1 MMCTDC
7 IWVQEGM
14 DEVSKTPPNSPSA
27 HSSPNLVKFD
37 KFKSF
42 GDKMIQELTRPN
54 STSSNSSHSEKKLSK
69 PKPFVSLL
77 DRMVQELTT
86 PEPSA
91 DTTCGVESTPFSKRI
106 QKD

>member
-42 GDKMIQELTRPN
+42 GDKMIQELTRP
-54 STSSNSSHSEKKLSK
+54 K
-69 PKPFVSLL
+69 PSV
-77 DRMVQELTT
+77 
-86 PEPSA
+86 
-91 DTTCGVESTPFSKRI
+91 DTKCGFESTPFSKRV
-106 QKD
+106 QTTAFL